1 MSAGFLPAGR
11 MAGKGWGMWGREW
24 GAALGLRWW
33 WDGISPVLGSRSRR
47 HHVLSSVL
55 LISGKFES
63 PLRRMGKQAL
73 GVIEGLSM
81 MLLCSKKACIV
92 V

>member
-1 MSAGFLPAGR
+1 MTVGFLPAGR
-11 MAGKGWGMWGREW
+11 MAWKGWRMWGREW

-33 WDGISPVLGSRSRR
+33 WDGISPVLGIRSQG
-47 HHVLSSVL
+47 HVLSSML
-55 LISGKFES
+55 LISGEFES

-81 MLLCSKKACIV
+81 LLLCSKKACIV
-92 V
+92 L